1 MHARWAGIALAAVV
15 AALSAAPAQ
24 AATLTVDT
32 PCYRAAEPA
41 GDLVLAGGGFT
52 PGGLVLIGSGDTT
65 IDSAVA
71 DAKGNF
77 RLKYPI
83 PAPPQTG
90 KHAHEAQFTFTATDS
105 GDATLTAAV
114 TFSTANV
121 FGDYN
126 PGTSLHPET
135 TRVRFSAFGFAVGLP
150 ATAARPKVYVH
161 YVSPKG
167 KVAKTA
173 LVGTA
178 TGVCGSIKATALRR
192 LFPFAPARGRWT
204 LQFDTRKVYKRGVGS
219 RFLYDRSLTLT
230 IS

>member
-1 MHARWAGIALAAVV
+1 MIAVV
-15 AALSAAPAQ
+15 AALGAAPAQ
-24 AATLTVDT
+24 AATLTVDS
-32 PCYRAAEPA
+32 PCFRASDPA
-41 GDLVLAGGGFT
+41 GDLVLAGSGFT

-77 RLKYPI
+77 RHKYPI

-90 KHAHEAQFTFTATDS
+90 SRAHEAQFTFTATDNA
-105 GDATLTAAV
+105 DATLTAAV

-135 TRVRFSAFGFAVGLP
+135 TRVRFSAFGFAAGLP
-150 ATAARPKVYVH
+150 TAAVHPPVYLH

-167 KVAKTA
+167 KVAKTV
-173 LVGTA
+173 LIGTG
-178 TGVCGSIKATALRR
+178 TGVCGSIRTTALRR
-192 LFPFAPARGRWT
+192 LFPFTPSRGRWT
-204 LQFDTRKVYKRGVGS
+204 LQFDTRKIYKRGVGS